1 VIAYLLSSYHIAGIS
16 ASCELGAHDR
26 IMSSPSAIS
35 NLSDELLLAIFESL
49 LGRERPKLGVPL
61 LSVCELWGVRGIS
74 IAQTRVL
81 MLL

>member
-1 VIAYLLSSYHIAGIS
+1 
-16 ASCELGAHDR
+16 
-26 IMSSPSAIS
+26 MSSPSVIS

-61 LSVCELWGVRGIS
+61 LSVCKLWGVRGIS
-74 IAQTRVL
+74 IAQTRVI

>member
-1 VIAYLLSSYHIAGIS
+1 VIACLLSSYHIAGIS
-16 ASCELGAHDR
+16 PSCELGAHDH

-49 LGRERPKLGVPL
+49 LGRESPKLGVPL
-61 LSVCELWGVRGIS
+61 LSVCKLWGVRGIS